1 MITTI
6 KNDNSNLYKD
16 LFQKA
21 SEVLS
26 GYERTQTFD
35 ETKTYYYK
43 DSDTNTFIEF
53 IYESEE
59 KEDKLYEFANALTQY
74 GYLYVSN
81 GKNPSDY
88 NFVPELGITT
98 LEEYYNWLP
107 EIKRDA
113 EGKPT
118 IFTKLPLDEAH
129 FEINLNTRAI
139 NIPAEFKKNGIGVQG
154 DDLAEVVYFK
164 TDRYFDAM
172 DLNNTEIY
180 IEWETPKGANGP
192 VKSVSETYLK
202 LIDDENYP
210 GKIIFGWAI
219 SDAIT
224 KESGVLKFAVRFVKW
239 NDEKK
244 IVYSFN
250 TLTAQVTIHPNLGL
264 DLENDKYDIDN
275 CNNRLLER
283 IEPSVVV
290 GGAQAAIPYFL
301 KDLVVLED
309 GYDIEDNHTTG
320 TYDLS
325 VVATADDTGVVSY
338 VWKRAELSEDNVA
351 SDAWIEIT
359 DNVEV
364 KMVALTEEELAA
376 FENKLPTNHVY
387 HLDRG
392 DGTYTLLPK
401 AYYDLTDA
409 NTIAWFK
416 ANHGVDIDAGDD
428 VVVYEQRAILT
439 VENYG
444 AYKAEARNRIFNS
457 LTKKASNVVMFKRPA
472 PVVIENQDAEGHI
485 IDTDSATLAPVVV
498 EAAGDEAY
506 QWYKVDGE
514 DLIEVEGNETF
525 TAIEPGYYQLFVTRT
540 RNRDVV
546 SNSSIEYRVT
556 NAPEVPVFTADTY
569 AGQINFTAQGLEL
582 DREIMSVE
590 WEEVADSDAFFV
602 TWYLERTGKEDLEI
616 ITFELSNEE
625 YVSTF
630 NPTKYL
636 AKIEEAGENIEGSY
650 YALVKNK
657 LNGVVSEYN
666 NKPEYKFIVIE

>member
-1 MITTI
+1 VITTI

-43 DSDTNTFIEF
+43 DSDTNTFIELV
-53 IYESEE
+53 YESEE

-154 DDLAEVVYFK
+154 DDLAEVVYFM

-264 DLENDKYDIDN
+264 DLENDDYTPDN
-275 CNNRLLER
+275 CNDRLLER

-290 GGAQAAIPYFL
+290 GGA
-301 KDLVVLED
+301 
-309 GYDIEDNHTTG
+309 
-320 TYDLS
+320 
-325 VVATADDTGVVSY
+325 
-338 VWKRAELSEDNVA
+338 
-351 SDAWIEIT
+351 
-359 DNVEV
+359 
-364 KMVALTEEELAA
+364 
-376 FENKLPTNHVY
+376 
-387 HLDRG
+387 
-392 DGTYTLLPK
+392 
-401 AYYDLTDA
+401 
-409 NTIAWFK
+409 
-416 ANHGVDIDAGDD
+416 
-428 VVVYEQRAILT
+428 
-439 VENYG
+439 
-444 AYKAEARNRIFNS
+444 
-457 LTKKASNVVMFKRPA
+457 
-472 PVVIENQDAEGHI
+472 
-485 IDTDSATLAPVVV
+485 
-498 EAAGDEAY
+498 
-506 QWYKVDGE
+506 
-514 DLIEVEGNETF
+514 
-525 TAIEPGYYQLFVTRT
+525 
-540 RNRDVV
+540 
-546 SNSSIEYRVT
+546 
-556 NAPEVPVFTADTY
+556 
-569 AGQINFTAQGLEL
+569 
-582 DREIMSVE
+582 
-590 WEEVADSDAFFV
+590 
-602 TWYLERTGKEDLEI
+602 
-616 ITFELSNEE
+616 
-625 YVSTF
+625 
-630 NPTKYL
+630 
-636 AKIEEAGENIEGSY
+636 
-650 YALVKNK
+650 
-657 LNGVVSEYN
+657 
-666 NKPEYKFIVIE
+666 